1 MANVPSRYA
10 AERIVVMS
18 EVCVL
23 VKPFWARTYGCAAEK
38 TLKASPHVTNSIS
51 VQPAQD
57 SIALLRFFSISL
69 SLPLK

>member
-10 AERIVVMS
+10 AERTVVIS

-23 VKPFWARTYGCAAEK
+23 VKPFWARMYGCAAEK
-38 TLKASPHVTNSIS
+38 TLKASPPVTNSIS

-57 SIALLRFFSISL
+57 KIAHLRFFCISL
-69 SLPLK
+69 SLSR